1 MRITGRELRQII
13 REVLEEGRMDP
24 KTGMLG
30 LFSTSVSS
38 RPTAG
43 PDEPTDVYDP
53 EVEVVEDDPDLG
65 EELEAATMTPAELKA
80 VAASGVRSF
89 LATGDLGEGVQ
100 AIVGDLIGR
109 GALQKIPSQ
118 SDAEDADSE
127 LLILAG
133 MIADGIGNALAQ
145 DPRGQH
151 RPRVAEMPIAPEPFI
166 GNPKVGDRL
175 PADLDAEETAPER
188 VLAVYTR
195 PPREASWDGF
205 VITDGG
211 RMNPQQRGVP
221 NPIRVVAY
229 KRDEEPP
236 RRRPLQLQRVIQ

>member
-30 LFSTSVSS
+30 LFSTGVSS

-43 PDEPTDVYDP
+43 PDEPTDFYDP
-53 EVEVVEDDPDLG
+53 EVEVVEDEPDLG

-80 VAASGVRSF
+80 AAASGVRSF
-89 LATGDLGEGVQ
+89 LATGDLGEAVQ
-100 AIVGDLIGR
+100 SIVGDLIGR

-127 LLILAG
+127 LLILTG

-145 DPRGQH
+145 DRSGEH
-151 RPRVAEMPIAPEPFI
+151 RPLVAEMPIAPMPFI
-166 GNPKVGDRL
+166 GNPQVGDSL
-175 PADLDAEETAPER
+175 PAGRGSKTAPER

-195 PPREASWDGF
+195 RPREASWDGF

-221 NPIRVVAY
+221 SPIRVVAY
-229 KRDEEPP
+229 KRSQAP
-236 RRRPLQLQRVIQ
+236 RDDTRYSYSE